1 MSLWEGTLATTCIR
15 FDNSHP
21 KGAQGGRSSRI
32 KVGYNTNCQGLHLAK
47 ESIVND
53 DELRQL
59 LEELHQRIESTNS
72 VDEKG
77 RELLSHLSVDI
88 RNLLERTG
96 HETQLRG
103 TSHEVGRLQ
112 ESIEHFE
119 VSHPNLT
126 AALSQLL
133 NILNNAGI

>member
-1 MSLWEGTLATTCIR
+1 M
-15 FDNSHP
+15 
-21 KGAQGGRSSRI
+21 
-32 KVGYNTNCQGLHLAK
+32 
-47 ESIVND
+47 ND

-59 LEELHQRIESTNS
+59 LEELHQKIEAADT

-88 RNLLERTG
+88 RNLLERAG
-96 HETQLRG
+96 HEERLRG
-103 TSHEVGRLQ
+103 SPWEVGRLE
-112 ESIEHFE
+112 ESVRHFE
-119 VSHPNLT
+119 VTHPNLT

>member
-1 MSLWEGTLATTCIR
+1 M
-15 FDNSHP
+15 
-21 KGAQGGRSSRI
+21 
-32 KVGYNTNCQGLHLAK
+32 
-47 ESIVND
+47 D
-53 DELRQL
+53 DEELRKL
-59 LEELHQRIESTNS
+59 LEELHQKIEKTDT
-72 VDEKG
+72 VDETG

-96 HETQLRG
+96 HEERLRG
-103 TSHEVGRLQ
+103 SEWEIGRLE
-112 ESIEHFE
+112 ESIRHFE

>member
-1 MSLWEGTLATTCIR
+1 M
-15 FDNSHP
+15 
-21 KGAQGGRSSRI
+21 
-32 KVGYNTNCQGLHLAK
+32 
-47 ESIVND
+47 ND

-59 LEELHQRIESTNS
+59 LEELHQKIESADS

-103 TSHEVGRLQ
+103 SPREVGRIQ

-119 VSHPNLT
+119 VTHPNLT

>member
-1 MSLWEGTLATTCIR
+1 M
-15 FDNSHP
+15 
-21 KGAQGGRSSRI
+21 
-32 KVGYNTNCQGLHLAK
+32 
-47 ESIVND
+47 ND

-59 LEELHQRIESTNS
+59 LEELHQRIESTDS

-88 RNLLERTG
+88 LNLLERTG
-96 HETQLRG
+96 REPQLGG

-119 VSHPNLT
+119 VSHPTLT

>member
-1 MSLWEGTLATTCIR
+1 M
-15 FDNSHP
+15 
-21 KGAQGGRSSRI
+21 
-32 KVGYNTNCQGLHLAK
+32 
-47 ESIVND
+47 D
-53 DELRQL
+53 DEELRNL
-59 LEELHQRIESTNS
+59 LEELHQKIETTDT

-96 HETQLRG
+96 HEERLRG
-103 TSHEVGRLQ
+103 NDREIGRLE
-112 ESIEHFE
+112 ESVRHFE
-119 VSHPNLT
+119 VSHPSLT

>member
-1 MSLWEGTLATTCIR
+1 M
-15 FDNSHP
+15 N
-21 KGAQGGRSSRI
+21 
-32 KVGYNTNCQGLHLAK
+32 N
-47 ESIVND
+47 

-59 LEELHQRIESTNS
+59 LEELHRKIESTNS

-96 HETQLRG
+96 HEAQLRG
-103 TSHEVGRLQ
+103 TGREVGRLQ
-112 ESIEHFE
+112 EAIEHFE
-119 VSHPNLT
+119 VTHPALT

-133 NILNNAGI
+133 NTLNNAGI

>member
-1 MSLWEGTLATTCIR
+1 M
-15 FDNSHP
+15 
-21 KGAQGGRSSRI
+21 
-32 KVGYNTNCQGLHLAK
+32 
-47 ESIVND
+47 ND
-53 DELRQL
+53 DELRQM
-59 LEELHQRIESTNS
+59 LEELHQKIEKTNV

-96 HETQLRG
+96 HEEPLRANEWE
-103 TSHEVGRLQ
+103 TGRLE
-112 ESIEHFE
+112 ESIRHFE
-119 VSHPNLT
+119 VTHPNLT